1 MLRPSTGLGVLLAL
15 LTIAA
20 RGSAADGDLAAI
32 RRARA
37 AMNTAFNAHALSALA
52 AFMTDTLT
60 VSGPV
65 WRLVGRQQ
73 VADASSGLLD
83 RPARRHLGLPA
94 NRDSRIR
101 RVALVVGTRHVGAEM
116 DGS

>member
-37 AMNTAFNAHALSALA
+37 AMNTAFNAHAMSALA

-73 VADASSGLLD
+73 VADAHQAFWTD
-83 RPARRHLGLPA
+83 RPDVTWDYRPTE
-94 NRDSRIR
+94 IR
-101 RVALVVGTRHVGAEM
+101 VFDAWHWLSERGT
-116 DGS
+116 

>member
-1 MLRPSTGLGVLLAL
+1 
-15 LTIAA
+15 
-20 RGSAADGDLAAI
+20 
-32 RRARA
+32 
-37 AMNTAFNAHALSALA
+37 MNTAFNAHDMSALA

-73 VADASSGLLD
+73 VADAHQAFWN
-83 RPARRHLGLPA
+83 RPARRHVGLPA
-94 NRDSRIR
+94 NRHSRVR
-101 RVALVVGTRHVGAEM
+101 RVALVVGTRHVAAEM